1 MNIIAY
7 YLFPFI
13 VVLGVLIF
21 FHELGHFLVAKY
33 FNVKVLK
40 FALGFGPKLVW
51 KNVGETEYSI
61 RAVPLGG
68 YVKMLGEDPEE
79 EENQDLSPEDFQRA
93 FNNQHVLKRIA
104 IAAAGP
110 IFNLILALL
119 LFWLLYWTAGAYVSI
134 PEIGQVT
141 PDSPAMRAGLQ
152 KGDLIVSLQGREIK
166 DWSEI
171 REIVQDNAGI
181 PLQVS
186 VKRGDEVLSFTVV
199 PEEVKQEVF
208 GQEIKSA
215 LIGIV
220 SSGKGKQLVFGP
232 VGAFQRAL
240 METGDW
246 INRICLVI
254 VRLFQGRL
262 SLKLLG
268 GPLMIGQMTGEMAQQ
283 SFSLLIPFT
292 AVISVNLAVI
302 NIFPIPI
309 LDGGLIIFFLLELLI
324 GKPVSIRKRELAQKV
339 GLVLLVFLMLL
350 VTYNDLSRIKVF
362 EKIFERFFG

>member
-1 MNIIAY
+1 MNFLIY
-7 YLFPFI
+7 YLIPFI

-40 FALGFGPKLVW
+40 FALGFGPRLVW
-51 KNVGETEYSI
+51 KNIGETEYSI

-79 EENQDLSPEDFQRA
+79 EEDQDLSPEDALRA

-110 IFNLILALL
+110 IFNLLLALL
-119 LFWLLYWTAGAYVSI
+119 LFWLLYWTAGAYVMI

-152 KGDLIVSLQGREIK
+152 KGDLIVSVQGKEIK
-166 DWSEI
+166 DWPEI
-171 REIVQDNAGI
+171 KEIVQDKAGTPI
-181 PLQVS
+181 QVS
-186 VKRGDEVLSFTVV
+186 VKRGQKILTFTVV
-199 PEEVKQEVF
+199 PEEVKQEIF

-240 METGDW
+240 KETWDW
-246 INRICLVI
+246 IDRICLVI

-262 SLKLLG
+262 SIKLLG

-302 NIFPIPI
+302 NLFPIPI

-324 GKPVSIRKRELAQKV
+324 GKPVSIRKREFAQKV
-339 GLVLLVFLMLL
+339 GFVLLIFLMLL
-350 VTYNDLSRIKVF
+350 VTFNDLLRIPGFRNIF
-362 EKIFERFFG
+362 EKIFG